1 MMSTKY
7 AYPAIFTPEED
18 GGFSVVFPDLEG
30 CFTCGDDMADALF
43 MAEDALAL
51 VLYGYESDGRE
62 IPAPS
67 KMEDFKLNDG
77 EFVNSV
83 ACDTMEY
90 RKRFNNK
97 AVKKTL
103 TIPEWLNE
111 TAMAMNINF
120 SQVLQDAALHEPRVQ
135 LYSDYTA
142 RPYAGDYRDLLT
154 RQICSPVRWKQIIV
168 HMREQGIDTFVELG
182 PGKTLSGMIQK
193 TDSAAKTLH
202 VEDAESLAKTLE
214 ELQC

>member
-67 KMEDFKLNDG
+67 KMEDLKLNDG

-103 TIPEWLNE
+103 TIPERLNE

-120 SQVLQDAALHEPRVQ
+120 SQVLQDAL
-135 LYSDYTA
+135 
-142 RPYAGDYRDLLT
+142 
-154 RQICSPVRWKQIIV
+154 
-168 HMREQGIDTFVELG
+168 
-182 PGKTLSGMIQK
+182 IQK
-193 TDSAAKTLH
+193 
-202 VEDAESLAKTLE
+202 VGN
-214 ELQC
+214 Q